1 MQQRLDWTQYF
12 MQLAFH
18 VATRSTCIRRQVGAV
33 AADANHNLIG
43 TGYNGAPS
51 KMTHCTKETCI
62 RTKQHIPSGTQL
74 DICKA
79 IHAEQNLVIRHGLEL
94 EGATVYCT
102 TRPCTTCTKLL
113 IGCRVQEIV
122 WKNNYDDEYAKQLLK
137 EYTNSDITVD
147 EYGYYHIAKEVVSE
161 QEDDKLPDWPA
172 DFANAYPGFWTYGT
186 KVEAPATHK
195 VEVKPDGSIIAEPAE
210 PPADKESE
218 SYNNPWSYL
227 GDLFKSRKRS

>member
-1 MQQRLDWTQYF
+1 MQTRLDWTQYF
-12 MQLAFH
+12 MQLAFN
-18 VATRSTCIRRQVGAV
+18 VATRSTCIRRQVGVV
-33 AADANHNLIG
+33 ASDKNHNLIG

-51 KMTHCTKETCI
+51 KMKHCTEKTCI
-62 RTKQHIPSGTQL
+62 RKLKNIPSGHQL

-122 WKNNYDDEYAKQLLK
+122 WENNYDDEYATQLLK
-137 EYTNSDITVD
+137 EYTNSEITQD
-147 EYGYYHIAKEVVSE
+147 EYGYYHIVKE
-161 QEDDKLPDWPA
+161 LPRAAVEPKWPA
-172 DFANAYPGFWTYGT
+172 DSANAYPSWCTYRT
-186 KVEAPATHK
+186 VEAPATHK
-195 VEVKPDGSIIAEPAE
+195 VEVKPDGSIVAEPVE
-210 PPADKESE
+210 QPVDKDNE

-227 GDLFKSRKRS
+227 GNLLKTKKRS